1 MLAITI
7 STAVGEKKIL
17 ESGRQTEISGKGMH
31 IQRGA
36 VERGVRMDLCLWITV
51 LANFISPQL
60 GCVARQAIPS
70 A

>member
-1 MLAITI
+1 
-7 STAVGEKKIL
+7 L